1 MTVIITNAVIC
12 FAFVA
17 TSQGGSLKVMGVGC
31 LCLYKLWDA

>member
-1 MTVIITNAVIC
+1 MTVIITNAAVC

-17 TSQGGSLKVMGVGC
+17 TSQGGSPEVTGVGC